1 MSRTHS
7 LVGLAVW
14 LGLCFGTAYLGSV
27 FTTPS
32 IPTWYASLVKPSWTP
47 PSWVFGPVW
56 SLLYI
61 MMALAAWL
69 VWRRDGLTP
78 AVIPITL
85 FLVQLALNG
94 TWSILFFGL
103 HKPGAAFAEII
114 VLWGAILATL
124 VAFWRCVRAAGW
136 LMVPY
141 LAWVTFAAV
150 LNYALWQLNASAP
163 R

>member
-1 MSRTHS
+1 MNRAHS
-7 LVGLAVW
+7 LVGLAIW
-14 LGLCFGTAYLGSV
+14 LGLCFGAAYLGSA

-32 IPTWYASLVKPSWTP
+32 IPTWYASLIKPSWTP

-56 SLLYI
+56 SLLYVT
-61 MMALAAWL
+61 MALSAWL
-69 VWRRDGLTP
+69 VWRRGGLTS
-78 AVIPITL
+78 AAIPITL

-94 TWSILFFGL
+94 AWSILFFRL
-103 HKPGAAFAEII
+103 RMPDVAFAEII

-124 VAFWRCVRAAGW
+124 VTFWWSVPAAGW

-150 LNYALWQLNASAP
+150 LNYSIWQLNS
-163 R
+163 